1 MDQTPYQRLESFW
14 LAKGLRN
21 MSAFAAAV
29 KLKPGTL
36 SAIKQRASKP
46 TAAVLETIRHAFPDL
61 STEFI
66 LWGRGPMLKDGRA
79 LVPAGPSDEPPPTLP
94 AAPAAAAPYAAATY
108 SGDVLDRLLSQ
119 INSQAQQHREELASL
134 KREHRAAINAQAHTA
149 QYNMDAMHAKVH
161 FLEGRLGLRP
171 ATAEELAQ
179 AAQLAA
185 ATPPAKKIG
194 LKHSDESAPTG
205 RYGRHLSMAGGQLGG
220 LSTARAA

>member
-1 MDQTPYQRLESFW
+1 MTPTFGTRL
-14 LAKGLRN
+14 AALR
-21 MSAFAAAV
+21 AARQLTQHELAAASGV
-29 KLKPGTL
+29 
-36 SAIKQRASKP
+36 SRSRI
-46 TAAVLETIRHAFPDL
+46 AVLERSAGLPHATTVARLAKALGVRVSALYGAPDEP
-61 STEFI
+61 T
-66 LWGRGPMLKDGRA
+66 
-79 LVPAGPSDEPPPTLP
+79 PPPTLP
-94 AAPAAAAPYAAATY
+94 AAPAAAPPYAATY

-134 KREHRAAINAQAHTA
+134 KREHRAATNAQARTA

-171 ATAEELAQ
+171 FTAEELAQ

-194 LKHSDESAPTG
+194 LKHYDESAPTG
-205 RYGRHLSMAGGQLGG
+205 RYGRHLSMAGVQLGG

>member
-1 MDQTPYQRLESFW
+1 MEQTSYQRLEAFW

-46 TAAVLETIRHAFPDL
+46 TAAVLETIQHAFPDL

-94 AAPAAAAPYAAATY
+94 AAPAAAPYAAATY

-134 KREHRAAINAQAHTA
+134 KREHRAATNAQARTA

-171 ATAEELAQ
+171 FTAEELAQ

-194 LKHSDESAPTG
+194 LKHYDESAPTG
-205 RYGRHLSMAGGQLGG
+205 RYGRHLSMAGVRIGEM
-220 LSTARAA
+220 STALAA